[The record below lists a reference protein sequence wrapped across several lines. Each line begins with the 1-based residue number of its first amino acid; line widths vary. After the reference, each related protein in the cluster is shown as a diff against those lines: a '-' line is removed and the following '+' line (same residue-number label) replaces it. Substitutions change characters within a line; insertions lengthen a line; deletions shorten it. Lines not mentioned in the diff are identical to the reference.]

1 MGKSLIIK
9 GADFSVNGIAPE
21 FTQLKCIV
29 STATTQAIK
38 SIVDFPANGQI
49 IASMATPSTTGTG
62 FGNIFGKEYNSTV
75 DFPKNFYFTQFNNF
89 NSIIGCLYYVNVGA
103 SYKNI
108 NNGFQDGNMHTITLD
123 RTGGR
128 IDNGSKVTAEE
139 QTTTSSIPKDYFGI
153 FGRCNGSNSFIVNPG
168 IKCYGVK
175 ILSDRDNPN
184 SIIMDAIP
192 VKRLSDNAICLY
204 DKISGEYLLTEDG
217 TNPDYEELD

>member
-49 IASMATPSTTGTG
+49 IASMATPSTTETG
-62 FGNIFGKEYNSTV
+62 FGDIFGKAYNAVV
-75 DFPKNFYFTQFNNF
+75 DFPKNFYIVQFNNI
-89 NSIIGCLYYVNVGA
+89 NSITGCLYYVNTD

-153 FGRCNGSNSFIVNPG
+153 FGKCKTNDSFAVSIG

-175 ILSDRDNPN
+175 ILSDRDDPN

-192 VKRLSDNAICLY
+192 VKRLSDNAICLF